1 MTTLFASLLLAGG
14 MVRGP
19 MPILSTPYFAD
30 GSVDYESLAAQT
42 KFVAKWCP
50 GVIWGQ
56 SSDSI
61 DLVTYDERLKAFDTC
76 AATVEGSTVTL
87 ALGAN
92 GTNTAHMLEIA
103 AAIERTADRHPTSHI
118 AIISRP
124 PNDARSEE
132 DIERAWD
139 ALGAVVRRPV
149 IFQTHGAKNVPEP
162 SVELMVRLATRHP
175 DVFGWIKEESP
186 GDNANVRMVQ
196 ENAAKPAIKNV
207 LGGWGGWQWLYQLRQ
222 CGCGGLVSERAAY
235 APILGTIW
243 RLYESGERGARLSE
257 AYAMY
262 RLLIDQRNFPEG
274 LRGYSL
280 YLLQKEGL
288 CRSLVSRQ
296 YHHREVTEGGT
307 FGWGDGWKLETVELT
322 ERQKAE
328 LDALYD
334 DMMDFVNARAAK
346 AASPEVSGAHA
357 VPSLVRTGP
366 DRNAT
371 ALQVPLKKIGC
382 LHPKSVREVGPS
394 NFTLDG
400 APVDRDF
407 VDFDK
412 YRDYLEPLGV
422 SKIRILAGWAKS
434 EREKGKVDVAWLD
447 RIVDWC
453 LAHGIEPLLEL
464 SYGNPIYPGAGG
476 AGLSDGIPNTPE
488 GLREW
493 DRWVDFLAN
502 HYKGRVKEWA
512 MWNEPDNRI
521 RVNTPDMIA
530 AFNVRSAKI
539 LKKHMPDCR
548 LHGLSLGSSSAER
561 LELCLRPMG
570 EDVKLFDT
578 FIYHHIRAYPRLRF
592 AVLRDRTRGTR
603 CAVMCSYVQ

>member
-1 MTTLFASLLLAGG
+1 MTFTCGNG
-14 MVRGP
+14 KNGNVNPGWNGP
-19 MPILSTPYFAD
+19 MELGGELTLVSTTHPAEFAGKITGTGGIKLSNT
-30 GSVDYESLAAQT
+30 
-42 KFVAKWCP
+42 
-50 GVIWGQ
+50 
-56 SSDSI
+56 
-61 DLVTYDERLKAFDTC
+61 
-76 AATVEGSTVTL
+76 STVLTL
-87 ALGAN
+87 M
-92 GTNTAHMLEIA
+92 GTNTYEGTTKVVNGTTLKAKRLAAIPGMAEGRLSIA
-103 AAIERTADRHPTSHI
+103 AG
-118 AIISRP
+118 
-124 PNDARSEE
+124 
-132 DIERAWD
+132 
-139 ALGAVVRRPV
+139 GAVEVDATNVGENSDADILAACVGTTTNSTWSFDSAHLWVNPGSRVMSEAIAKSGVYGFAPGNNV
-149 IFQTHGAKNVPEP
+149 FTIASEISNSPDMEFKNGTTIFARGEIVPEP
-162 SVELMVRLATRHP
+162 GTWIGRKGGADEMARAIVFLAA
-175 DVFGWIKEESP
+175 D
-186 GDNANVRMVQ
+186 
-196 ENAAKPAIKNV
+196 
-207 LGGWGGWQWLYQLRQ
+207 
-222 CGCGGLVSERAAY
+222 
-235 APILGTIW
+235 
-243 RLYESGERGARLSE
+243 ESGERGARLSE

-382 LHPKSVREVGPS
+382 LRPKSVREVGPS